1 MAKKKG
7 FNWKALGIGICC
19 VAVGAGLTV
28 GVTKAVEHFQN
39 NPPAQEETEE
49 ENKTPEE
56 TTPEEDVES
65 TVFSQYANA
74 VESAVG

>member
-28 GVTKAVEHFQN
+28 GITKGVEYFQN
-39 NPPAQEETEE
+39 KDNTEQTEE

-74 VESAVG
+74 VESVVR

>member
-28 GVTKAVEHFQN
+28 GITKGVEYFQN
-39 NPPAQEETEE
+39 KDNTEQTEE
-49 ENKTPEE
+49 EDKTQE

>member
-28 GVTKAVEHFQN
+28 GITKGVEYFQN
-39 NPPAQEETEE
+39 KDNTEQTEE
-49 ENKTPEE
+49 EDKTQE

-74 VESAVG
+74 VESAAG

>member
-28 GVTKAVEHFQN
+28 GITKGVEYFQN
-39 NPPAQEETEE
+39 KNNTEQTEE
-49 ENKTPEE
+49 DKTPEE
-56 TTPEEDVES
+56 DGEDVES

>member
-28 GVTKAVEHFQN
+28 GITKGVEYFQN
-39 NPPAQEETEE
+39 KDNTEQTEE
-49 ENKTPEE
+49 ADTTPDE
-56 TTPEEDVES
+56 TTLEEDAET
-65 TVFSQYANA
+65 TVFSQYATA
-74 VESAVG
+74 VESVVG